1 MQSLFQNVRYALRQL
16 RKSPGFTLTAV
27 LTIALGIGANTAIFT
42 LVNGILLRSLPVADS
57 STLYRVGDT
66 GDCCVEGGFP
76 GDASKTGDFS
86 IFSTALYDHLRNNTP
101 EFESLAAMQAGQWRW
116 SMRRGE
122 QIPRSLRGEFVSGNY
137 FTTFGLPAFSGRL
150 FNDND
155 DTLSAPPSVVLSYAS
170 WQHEFDADPSMIG
183 ATVYI
188 QARPYTVIGIAPP
201 GFFGDRVS
209 DSPPDFW
216 MPIHTEPYLRAESS
230 VLTHEESH
238 WLYLVGRVRPGVS
251 APTLQSRLSVTLR
264 QWILTRPTLLAN
276 GGNTIVS
283 RMHVVVVPAGGGIQS
298 MQDYFRSGLR
308 MLMILSSIV
317 LIIACANIA
326 NLMLARS
333 TVRRTDVA
341 VRMALG
347 AGRGAIVRQIVTE
360 SVVLSLIGGAVGV
373 GIANIGART
382 ILSLAFPEA
391 RNMPISAAPSPA
403 VLGFA
408 FLASLVT
415 GILFGA
421 APAWLLARSQ
431 PADMMRGAGRST
443 RDHSGLPQRALVV
456 FQVALSIVLL
466 AGAILMTRSLAR
478 LEHQDFGVTTDNRYV
493 LHIDPAGAGYSL
505 DRMPGL
511 YRQLEERFRALPG
524 LSSFSMAMYSPL
536 EDNNWGEC
544 VIQQGHPAPGPNERC
559 GSTWVRVSPG
569 FLSSVGVPIVRGR
582 DLSDHDTSNSPQ
594 VAIVNETFVKRFF
607 PGKNPIGQRFGIDR
621 TQYSG
626 NWQIVGVFRDFKI
639 NNPRG
644 EIRPVYLRPLAQRD
658 MSFKEPELIST
669 ESSSLIMQA
678 MIIGFDRPQP
688 NADQLIRQTLASVD
702 RNLTVMD
709 LRTFSNQVAGN
720 FGQERLLARLS
731 ALFGVLALVLA
742 CVGLYGVM
750 SYFVARRTSEVGIR
764 MALGASRSSVIA
776 MVMRGVAIQVAAGLA
791 LGIPAALYA
800 GHLMKS
806 MLYNTASYDAAALV
820 GAPLVLV
827 LCAALAGYIPAHR
840 AASIEPMRA
849 LRTE

>member
-1 MQSLFQNVRYALRQL
+1 V
-16 RKSPGFTLTAV
+16 
-27 LTIALGIGANTAIFT
+27 
-42 LVNGILLRSLPVADS
+42 
-57 STLYRVGDT
+57 
-66 GDCCVEGGFP
+66 
-76 GDASKTGDFS
+76 
-86 IFSTALYDHLRNNTP
+86 
-101 EFESLAAMQAGQWRW
+101 
-116 SMRRGE
+116 
-122 QIPRSLRGEFVSGNY
+122 
-137 FTTFGLPAFSGRL
+137 
-150 FNDND
+150 
-155 DTLSAPPSVVLSYAS
+155 
-170 WQHEFDADPSMIG
+170 
-183 ATVYI
+183 
-188 QARPYTVIGIAPP
+188 
-201 GFFGDRVS
+201 
-209 DSPPDFW
+209 
-216 MPIHTEPYLRAESS
+216 
-230 VLTHEESH
+230 
-238 WLYLVGRVRPGVS
+238 
-251 APTLQSRLSVTLR
+251 PTLQTRLSATLR
-264 QWILTRPTLLAN
+264 QWIVTRPKLLAD
-276 GGNTIVS
+276 GGRTIVS

-298 MQDYFRSGLR
+298 MQNYFRDGLR

-333 TVRRTDVA
+333 TARRTDVA

-391 RNMPISAAPSPA
+391 RNIPISAAPSPA
-403 VLGFA
+403 ILGFA

-466 AGAILMTRSLAR
+466 TGAILMTRSLGR
-478 LEHQDFGVTTDNRYV
+478 LEHQDFGVATENRYV

-505 DRMPGL
+505 DRLPGL

-524 LSSFSMAMYSPL
+524 LNSFSMAMYSPL

-569 FLSSVGVPIVRGR
+569 FLSSVGVPIVHGR
-582 DLSDHDTSNSPQ
+582 DLSDHDTANSPQ
-594 VAIVNETFVKRFF
+594 VAIVNEAFVKRFF
-607 PGKNPIGQRFGIDR
+607 PGKDPIGQRFGIDM
-621 TQYSG
+621 TKYSG
-626 NWQIVGVFRDFKI
+626 SWQIVGVFRDFKI
-639 NNPRG
+639 NNPRR

-658 MSFKEPELIST
+658 MSFTEPEMTST
-669 ESSSLIMQA
+669 ESSSMIMQA

-720 FGQERLLARLS
+720 FDQERLLARLS
-731 ALFGVLALVLA
+731 ALFGILALVLA

-764 MALGASRSSVIA
+764 MALGASRSSVIV
-776 MVMRGVAIQVAAGLA
+776 MVMRGVAIQVAVGLA

-806 MLYNTASYDAAALV
+806 MLYNTPSYDVWALV
-820 GAPLVLV
+820 GAPMLLI
-827 LCAALAGYIPAHR
+827 LCAALAGFIPARR
-840 AASIEPMRA
+840 AATIEPMQA